1 MAEAPAAGL
10 GHGTRNPS
18 FREPFQLTALDVLTA
33 NINGDKGRRYTPRS
47 DLKVILEHF
56 FHEHQPD
63 VILVQ
68 ENLWSGNNIKSH
80 LASIGGNY
88 NAETTQFNQIKTTVL
103 HRLTNS
109 PKLERMDNNLH
120 YEMVKRIEKG
130 KIKLTYPTLLDR
142 ARIVSFVAK
151 GPFPKEPEP
160 HLIAISWHGPHFRP
174 QSSKSAP
181 AVNGRTGTEE
191 SDAKEYKK
199 KLLRDLLEIVNYLN
213 MEFYSKSVPVILGGD
228 FNIDYKDVQGLIEE
242 YELQSLEYPKPPSG
256 QKLRQIDFFIV
267 TSDVTL
273 NRVYTIPYEMD
284 PDGEIFGHVPVMA
297 RLTLTCTV
305 RSSLR
310 KQPPHI
316 GRLLKAARC
325 EAAVFAGYVRSTV
338 RKVRN

>member
-33 NINGDKGRRYTPRS
+33 NIGPRRTPRS

-68 ENLWSGNNIKSH
+68 ENLWRRDNIKSQ
-80 LASIGGNY
+80 LPSSIGDNY
-88 NAETTQFNQIKTTVL
+88 AAKSTQLKQMTTTVL

-109 PKLERMDNNLH
+109 PKLEAMDNNLH
-120 YEMVKRIEKG
+120 EEMVTRIKKRKIE
-130 KIKLTYPTLLDR
+130 LTYPTLLDR

-160 HLIAISWHGPHFRP
+160 HLIAISWHGPYVRP

-181 AVNGRTGTEE
+181 AVNGKTGTEE
-191 SDAKEYKK
+191 SDAKECKK
-199 KLLRDLLEIVNYLN
+199 ELLRDLLKIVNYLN

-228 FNIDYKDVQGLIEE
+228 FNIDYKDVQGLIEAN
-242 YELQSLEYPKPPSG
+242 ELQSLEYPKPPSR
-256 QKLRQIDFFIV
+256 QTLRQIDFFIV
-267 TSDVTL
+267 TSDVTV

-284 PDGEIFGHVPVMA
+284 PDGKIFGHVPVMA

-305 RSSLR
+305 
-310 KQPPHI
+310 P
-316 GRLLKAARC
+316 
-325 EAAVFAGYVRSTV
+325 STV
-338 RKVRN
+338 SGKVRN